1 MKLCQSGDPAA
12 RACVDMAG
20 YVLENFSKYRCVA
33 SIHAAVPFMYLIHPE
48 FFKTEKV
55 FLDVDCSD
63 GAGRGATLCDFR
75 WWLHEEDEMKDMI
88 LTDADT
94 ESFQQ
99 ELFEAIYSVSECK
112 NMK

>member
-1 MKLCQSGDPAA
+1 MLLYRLCISSIRSSLKQKKYSWMWIVQTVPDGGQHYAIS
-12 RACVDMAG
+12 AG
-20 YVLENFSKYRCVA
+20 GY
-33 SIHAAVPFMYLIHPE
+33 
-48 FFKTEKV
+48 T
-55 FLDVDCSD
+55 
-63 GAGRGATLCDFR
+63 
-75 WWLHEEDEMKDMI
+75 KDMI

>member
-1 MKLCQSGDPAA
+1 MIRQPEPVEIWPATYLKIFPNIAAWQVSMLLYRLCIS
-12 RACVDMAG
+12 
-20 YVLENFSKYRCVA
+20 
-33 SIHAAVPFMYLIHPE
+33 SIRSS
-48 FFKTEKV
+48 FKTEKV

-99 ELFEAIYSVSECK
+99 ELFEAIYSVSECRTGK
-112 NMK
+112 

>member
-1 MKLCQSGDPAA
+1 
-12 RACVDMAG
+12 
-20 YVLENFSKYRCVA
+20 
-33 SIHAAVPFMYLIHPE
+33 
-48 FFKTEKV
+48 
-55 FLDVDCSD
+55 
-63 GAGRGATLCDFR
+63 
-75 WWLHEEDEMKDMI
+75 MKDMI

>member
-1 MKLCQSGDPAA
+1 MWIVQTVPDGVPHYAIS
-12 RACVDMAG
+12 AG
-20 YVLENFSKYRCVA
+20 
-33 SIHAAVPFMYLIHPE
+33 
-48 FFKTEKV
+48 
-55 FLDVDCSD
+55 
-63 GAGRGATLCDFR
+63 G
-75 WWLHEEDEMKDMI
+75 LHEEDEMKDMI